1 MNDGKF
7 CLLRAKILQAE
18 IQFASGYSNVSGT
31 VFSLNNC
38 LIEAEKSELA
48 YEIALVK
55 LLMANV
61 LLSLGKLMHLTSDT
75 HLILY

>member
-1 MNDGKF
+1 M
-7 CLLRAKILQAE
+7 LRAKILQAE

-48 YEIALVK
+48 YEIALVQ

-61 LLSLGKLMHLTSDT
+61 LLSLGKSFLLS
-75 HLILY
+75 LQ